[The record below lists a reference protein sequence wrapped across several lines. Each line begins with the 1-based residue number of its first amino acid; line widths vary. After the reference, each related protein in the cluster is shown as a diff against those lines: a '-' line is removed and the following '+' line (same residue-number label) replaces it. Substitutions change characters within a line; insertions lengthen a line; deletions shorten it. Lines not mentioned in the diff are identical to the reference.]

1 MIESTLTPLIHALAL
16 QAAIPDPGFAFALLQ
31 GKYGFWTSIINLLQ
45 GLVLAAGGLG
55 FTVGLAMKA
64 SAGHNQDRHALANK
78 LMEGSVVG
86 LFVGLLA
93 VAGYNLLNSWM

>member
-1 MIESTLTPLIHALAL
+1 MIEHTLFQVLAL
-16 QAAIPDPGFAFALLQ
+16 HGAAPPPGPALALLQ
-31 GKYGFWTSIINLLQ
+31 GEYGFWTPLIKMLQ

-55 FTVGLAMKA
+55 FTVGLAVKA
-64 SAGHNQDRHALANK
+64 TAGHNHDRHALANK

>member
-1 MIESTLTPLIHALAL
+1 MMIDFVLHPLLVATPI
-16 QAAIPDPGFAFALLQ
+16 AANLPGLALLQ
-31 GKYGFWTSIINLLQ
+31 GGSYGFWGPLISMLQ

-55 FTVGLAMKA
+55 FTVGLATKA
-64 SAGHNQDRHALANK
+64 TAGHNQERHALANR